1 MRPTTSWAPNGVV
14 LATAV
19 FVALSVATTGVVRGS
34 GRQIIDTPRYEGY
47 AEAVRA
53 GLVPYRDF
61 DFEYPPGA
69 LAVFLLPELVAGE
82 GRYFWAFAALMAV
95 AGAIGIFL
103 TAAVLRRLAR
113 PPEVSWRVLALPA
126 LSPVVFGGVLLTRFD
141 LVPAALVAGAT
152 LLLLSERLRFASL
165 VLGVA
170 AAVKVYPLVLLPV
183 VVVWAWRRHGRWEAA
198 VCCVLAAGVVALA
211 YLPFVLLAPGEVT
224 SSIWDQVSR
233 PLQIESLGAGVLL
246 LLHHAV
252 GLDVP
257 IETKDGSQNL
267 SGEMAVAVA
276 VALSVA
282 TIAVVSWLWLRF
294 ARFEASPER
303 LVTYSAAVLVA
314 LVAFG
319 KVLSPQFLVWLLFPL
334 TVVGRR
340 RGAAAGACF
349 AVAVFATAVWF
360 PWLYF
365 DLARDRDPFVAALV
379 VLRGLALVAALAV
392 LVWPSGDRRAT
403 AQ

>member
-1 MRPTTSWAPNGVV
+1 M

-34 GRQIIDTPRYEGY
+34 GRQIIDTPRYERY
-47 AEAVRA
+47 AEAIQA

-69 LAVFLLPELVAGE
+69 LLVFLLPELAAG
-82 GRYFWAFAALMAV
+82 GGGYFWAFAALMAV
-95 AGAIGIFL
+95 AGAIGLIL
-103 TAAVLRRLAR
+103 SAAVLRRLAR
-113 PPEVSWRVLALPA
+113 PREVSRRLALLA

-141 LVPAALVAGAT
+141 LVPAMLVAGAT
-152 LLLLSERLRFASL
+152 LLLLMGRPRFAS
-165 VLGVA
+165 VLIGVA
-170 AAVKVYPLVLLPV
+170 VAVKLYPLVLVPLV
-183 VVVWAWRRHGRWEAA
+183 AGWAWRRQGRWEAV
-198 VCCVLAAGVVALA
+198 VCCGLAAGVVALA
-211 YLPFVLLAPGEVT
+211 YLPFVLLAPGDVA
-224 SSIWDQVSR
+224 SSVWEQISR

-246 LLHHAV
+246 LLHHAIGV
-252 GLDVP
+252 DVA

-267 SGEMAVAVA
+267 IGATATR
-276 VALSVA
+276 VALAFSAATLVA
-282 TIAVVSWLWLRF
+282 LCWLWMRF
-294 ARFEASPER
+294 VRSQVTPER
-303 LVTYSAAVLVA
+303 LVTYCAAVLVA

-334 TVVGRR
+334 AVVVGK

-349 AVAVFATAVWF
+349 AVAAVATAVWF

-365 DLARDRDPFVAALV
+365 DLAREGDPVVAALI
-379 VLRGLALVAALAV
+379 VLRGLALIAALAV
-392 LVWPSGDRRAT
+392 LARPSGVRHPT

>member
-14 LATAV
+14 LATAA

-47 AEAVRA
+47 AEAVKA

-69 LAVFLLPELVAGE
+69 LPIFLLPELVAGE
-82 GRYFWAFAALMAV
+82 GRYFWAFASFMAL
-95 AGAIGIFL
+95 AGAIGVFL
-103 TAAVLRRLAR
+103 TAAALRRLAR
-113 PPEVSWRVLALPA
+113 PPEVSQRVLALLA
-126 LSPVVFGGVLLTRFD
+126 LSPIVFGGVLLTRFD
-141 LVPAALVAGAT
+141 LVPATLIAGAT
-152 LLLLSERLRFASL
+152 LLLLTERPRFASL

-170 AAVKVYPLVLLPV
+170 AAVKLYPFVLLPV
-183 VVVWAWRRHGRWEAA
+183 VAVWVWRRHGRWEAA
-198 VCCVLAAGVVALA
+198 VCCAVAAGVVALA
-211 YLPFVLLAPGEVT
+211 YLPFLLLAPADVA
-224 SSIWDQVSR
+224 SSVWDQIAR
-233 PLQIESLGAGVLL
+233 PLQIESFGAGALL

-252 GLDVP
+252 GLDVLV
-257 IETKDGSQNL
+257 ETNDGSQNL
-267 SGEMAVAVA
+267 SGETAAGVA

-282 TIAVVSWLWLRF
+282 TIAVLCWLWLRF
-294 ARFEASPER
+294 ASSEVTPER
-303 LVTYSAAVLVA
+303 LVPYCAAVLMA

-334 TVVGRR
+334 ALLAGRR
-340 RGAAAGACF
+340 GVAAGACF
-349 AVAVFATAVWF
+349 AVAVVATAVWF

-365 DLARDRDPFVAALV
+365 ELARERDPSVAALV
-379 VLRGLALVAALAV
+379 VLRGLALIAALAV
-392 LVWPSGDRRAT
+392 LVWPSERRAT